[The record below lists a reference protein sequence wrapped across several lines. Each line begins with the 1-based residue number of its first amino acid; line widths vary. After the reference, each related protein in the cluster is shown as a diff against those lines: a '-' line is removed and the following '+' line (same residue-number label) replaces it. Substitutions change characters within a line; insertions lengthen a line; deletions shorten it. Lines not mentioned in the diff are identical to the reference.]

1 MTIGTGRS
9 SLPTAGPPTD
19 RTLRRVGNHT
29 VILTGG
35 GGRRLELMTIEL
47 QMLALSIVLG
57 CLQIAIATHF
67 KNMQYGY
74 AWNAGP
80 RDKPMPSLD
89 PLAGRFARA
98 AANFLETF
106 PFFAAAVLM
115 VHLADR
121 HGTLTWWGV
130 QLYFWGRVA
139 YVPAYLTGIPY
150 LRSIIWTV
158 SIIGIACL
166 LVALA

>member
-1 MTIGTGRS
+1 MTF
-9 SLPTAGPPTD
+9 
-19 RTLRRVGNHT
+19 
-29 VILTGG
+29 
-35 GGRRLELMTIEL
+35 EL

-57 CLQIAIATHF
+57 FVQIALATHF

-80 RDKPMPSLD
+80 RDAQMPPLS
-89 PLAGRFARA
+89 PLAGRFGRA
-98 AANFLETF
+98 LANFLETF

-115 VHLADR
+115 AHLVNR
-121 HGTLTWWGV
+121 HSTLTAWGV

-139 YVPAYLTGIPY
+139 YVPAYLTGVPY
-150 LRSIIWTV
+150 LRSTIWTV

-166 LVALA
+166 LVALI

>member
-1 MTIGTGRS
+1 
-9 SLPTAGPPTD
+9 
-19 RTLRRVGNHT
+19 
-29 VILTGG
+29 
-35 GGRRLELMTIEL
+35 MTIEL

-57 CLQIAIATHF
+57 FVQIALATHF

-80 RDKPMPSLD
+80 RDTPMP
-89 PLAGRFARA
+89 PLNPLPGRLGRA
-98 AANFLETF
+98 LANFLETF

-115 VHLADR
+115 AHLTDR
-121 HGTLTWWGV
+121 HSALTFWGV

-139 YVPAYLTGIPY
+139 YVPAYLSAIPF

-158 SIIGIACL
+158 ALVGIGCL
-166 LVALA
+166 LVALF